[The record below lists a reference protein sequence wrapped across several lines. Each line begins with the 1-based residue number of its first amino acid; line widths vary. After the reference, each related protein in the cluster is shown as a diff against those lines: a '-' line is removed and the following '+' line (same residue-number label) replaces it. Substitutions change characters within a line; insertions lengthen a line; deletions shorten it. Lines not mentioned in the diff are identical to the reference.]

1 MSIFSALTAPF
12 RKSGAT
18 AGESAGAEAGEA
30 DVVDINVTPIGTP
43 NPDARMFRVDEA
55 LVPSGTYEYTSVE
68 AAAAAPLAARLL
80 GVSGVELVLIAPR
93 FVTVRKVPERV
104 WSDLEP
110 PLIAQIKESLQLG
123 EMSVLETE
131 VRNAPAQRT
140 ATEVRILALLDEEVR
155 PAIAQDGGDVTFVE
169 FRDGIVYLKLIGA
182 CGTCPSSVT
191 TLKMGIERLMME
203 EIPEVQGVEHA

>member
-12 RKSGAT
+12 RKAE
-18 AGESAGAEAGEA
+18 AAAEHPAGAEPRE
-30 DVVDINVTPIGTP
+30 DTVVDINVTPIGTP

-55 LVPSGTYEYTSVE
+55 LVPSGTYEYNSVK
-68 AAAAAPLAARLL
+68 AAADAPLAARLL

-93 FVTVRKVPERV
+93 FVTVRKLSERV

-110 PLIAQIKESLQLG
+110 LVIAQITESLQLG
-123 EMSVLETE
+123 EMAVLETE
-131 VRNAPAQRT
+131 VHNAPAQRT
-140 ATEVRILALLDEEVR
+140 AIEVRILELLDEEIR

-169 FRDGIVYLKLIGA
+169 FRDGIVYLKLIGS